1 MNNIFEKLK
10 LLKMLKLGNCEMQGV
25 EWAAP
30 NKKFAKT
37 NLEDFIKRK
46 NIDTIGYFKKEKTIC
61 QKCNKETDCLVYR
74 TADGFLSTTI
84 CKNCG
89 IDFMAKNDYVNINCK

>member
-61 QKCNKETDCLVYR
+61 QK
-74 TADGFLSTTI
+74 SQ
-84 CKNCG
+84 
-89 IDFMAKNDYVNINCK
+89 